1 MRLKEPSFS
10 IGIEEEYLLVDSA
23 TMALVSDPP
32 QIIMEECQRL
42 TRWQVTP
49 ELLRSQIEV
58 GTRVCKTIAEARED
72 LGRLRSIVVDVAG
85 KEGLSPIAA
94 STHPFGRW
102 MEQIHTPVERY
113 RDLTNELQAAARRL
127 LICGMHV
134 HVGIDDDECRID
146 LMNQMRYFLPHL
158 LAMSTSS
165 PFWEGVDTG
174 LKSYRLTIFDALPR
188 TGLPKRFDSYAE
200 YARHL
205 DVLINAGLMEDGTK
219 IWWDMRPSARY
230 PTLETRIFDVCTS
243 LDDAIALAALTACLL
258 RMLYRL
264 RVKNQRWRIYN
275 AMLIYEN
282 RWRAMRYGTD
292 DSLLD
297 LAKGELVPVGV
308 LVEEILA
315 LTQKDAEALNCE
327 AEVAHLREIV
337 KRGTSAHKQVEIFE
351 RAKQK
356 GANKEEALREV
367 VSFLIEETARGLK

>member
-282 RWRAMRYGTD
+282 RWRAMRYGID
-292 DSLLD
+292 EGLLD
-297 LAKGELVPVGV
+297 LAKGELVPCAD

-315 LTQKDAEALNCE
+315 ITAVDAEALDCQ
-327 AEVAHLREIV
+327 AEVAHVREILR
-337 KRGTSAHKQVEIFE
+337 RGTSAHRQMSVYSQ
-351 RAKQK
+351 AMSQ
-356 GANKEEALREV
+356 GADKKSALREV
-367 VSFLIEETARGLK
+367 VAFLIDETALGLT

>member
-1 MRLKEPSFS
+1 MSLTEPSFT

-23 TMALVSDPP
+23 TMELVSDPP
-32 QIIMEECQRL
+32 KIIMKECQRL

-58 GTRVCKTIAEARED
+58 GTQVCRSIAEARED
-72 LGRLRSIVVDVAG
+72 LARLRGIVVDVAG

-102 MEQIHTPVERY
+102 LEQMHTPVDRY
-113 RDLTNELQAAARRL
+113 RDLTEELQAAARRL
-127 LICGMHV
+127 LVCGMHV
-134 HVGIDDDECRID
+134 HVGIDDDELRID

-165 PFWEGVDTG
+165 PFWEGLDTG

-188 TGLPKRFDSYAE
+188 TGLPKRFESYAE

-205 DVLINAGLMEDGTK
+205 DVLVNAGLMEDGSK

-243 LDDAIALAALTACLL
+243 LDDAIALAALTTCLL

-264 RVKNQRWRIYN
+264 RLKNQRWRIYN
-275 AMLIYEN
+275 TMLLYEN
-282 RWRAMRYGTD
+282 RWRAMRYGID
-292 DSLLD
+292 EGLLD
-297 LAKGELVPVGV
+297 LAKSEIVPCSD

-315 LTQKDAEALNCE
+315 ITATDAEALGCE
-327 AEVAHLREIV
+327 AEVAHVREIFR
-337 KRGTSAHKQVEIFE
+337 RGTSAHRQMAIFQEATE
-351 RAKQK
+351 R
-356 GANKEEALREV
+356 GADKKAALREV
-367 VSFLIEETARGLK
+367 VAFLIDETALGLS